1 MSELVLIVDDEP
13 GILTT
18 LSSVLNDEG
27 FETVCTQSGDEAVQL
42 YREKSP
48 AVVFLDIWLPDRD
61 GLEAL
66 QDIREMDPAAAV
78 VMMSGHGTTS
88 TAVKAIKMGAFDYV
102 EKPVSYNQVV
112 ESVQGALEYRQS
124 VVTDSSLLSSLERT
138 KPRVDSDFVFE
149 PAPELPLL
157 KTGEVPQRTIRQST
171 VIYGLGLHSG
181 SRTGMAIQPLP
192 PGSGIHF
199 VTVPTNTHIP
209 AYVGNVAETD
219 YATTLL
225 RDSTGIKTVEHLLS
239 ALHAYGITNLLVK
252 VHGEIPVLDGS
263 AVEFCRTLEET
274 GIEDQDEPRREIV
287 IDRVYEVGDGEQK
300 LLKIEPYDGFGVSYH
315 LRYPQPI
322 GEQSYEFI
330 LEDAAMYKSVIAPCR
345 TFGFMKDLKM
355 MNELGLGSGGRLDNC
370 ILVGEDNVINT
381 ELRFPDEFVR
391 HKILDII
398 GDLYLLGYPIRGRVT
413 ARLTGH
419 RNNIALL
426 RAIMEQ
432 HS

>member
-157 KTGEVPQRTIRQST
+157 QNR
-171 VIYGLGLHSG
+171 
-181 SRTGMAIQPLP
+181 
-192 PGSGIHF
+192 
-199 VTVPTNTHIP
+199 
-209 AYVGNVAETD
+209 
-219 YATTLL
+219 
-225 RDSTGIKTVEHLLS
+225 
-239 ALHAYGITNLLVK
+239 
-252 VHGEIPVLDGS
+252 
-263 AVEFCRTLEET
+263 
-274 GIEDQDEPRREIV
+274 
-287 IDRVYEVGDGEQK
+287 
-300 LLKIEPYDGFGVSYH
+300 
-315 LRYPQPI
+315 
-322 GEQSYEFI
+322 
-330 LEDAAMYKSVIAPCR
+330 
-345 TFGFMKDLKM
+345 
-355 MNELGLGSGGRLDNC
+355 
-370 ILVGEDNVINT
+370 
-381 ELRFPDEFVR
+381 
-391 HKILDII
+391 
-398 GDLYLLGYPIRGRVT
+398 
-413 ARLTGH
+413 
-419 RNNIALL
+419 
-426 RAIMEQ
+426 
-432 HS
+432 